1 MRFWIQSHLLAAP
14 LLVPGV
20 LYLWSMAT
28 GRESQSLNPNPT
40 LVLVGAAALVLA
52 QGALHLRVS
61 DQSSNRYFEQY
72 ARSILRPMPKDAMI
86 LSRGDNVVNTVRY
99 LQVPKNAKPN
109 PD

>member
-72 ARSILRPMPKDAMI
+72 ARSILRPMPKDAII
-86 LSRGDNVVNTVRY
+86 LSNGDNTVNTVRY
-99 LQVPKNAKPN
+99 LQVPKP
-109 PD
+109 